1 MRHLIGT
8 ALAIVVILTMFFAGA
23 WGYLRLLRLPT
34 PAALPAQGGSLLV
47 SGSVLA
53 ALGAVAAAGLLVGIL
68 IAVPQISPLAAGL
81 PGLLVLGWT
90 VLYLV
95 SVHWAVRLI
104 PLRGY
109 AFGAGWEGMLING
122 ILGGAGLAMIVPMF
136 LPSRWRR
143 ADVVDDAA
151 EEEEMSEAI
160 QYVAGLKENTAPA
173 GSARFVPPYASG
185 SRSARSAGPRPP
197 RAPSPARLV
206 PRDTSGSRSARSTGP
221 QPPHAPGPFRDR

>member
-1 MRHLIGT
+1 MRHLIGI
-8 ALAIVVILTMFFAGA
+8 ALAIVMILTMFFAGA

-34 PAALPAQGGSLLV
+34 PAALPAQGGSLLL

-68 IAVPQISPLAAGL
+68 IAAPRISPLAAGL

-90 VLYLV
+90 VLYLI

-104 PLRGY
+104 PLHGY

-143 ADVVDDAA
+143 ADVADDA
-151 EEEEMSEAI
+151 EEMSEASR
-160 QYVAGLKENTAPA
+160 YVADLKGNTEPA
-173 GSARFVPPYASG
+173 DRARLVPPDTSG
-185 SRSARSAGPRPP
+185 SRSARSAGPRP
-197 RAPSPARLV
+197 RHAASPF
-206 PRDTSGSRSARSTGP
+206 P
-221 QPPHAPGPFRDR
+221 DR

>member
-1 MRHLIGT
+1 MRHLIGIV
-8 ALAIVVILTMFFAGA
+8 LAIVMILTMFFAGA
-23 WGYLRLLRLPT
+23 WGYLRLLRLPA
-34 PAALPAQGGSLLV
+34 PAAALPAQGGSLLS

-68 IAVPQISPLAAGL
+68 IAAPRVSPLAAGL

-104 PLRGY
+104 PLRTH

-136 LPSRWRR
+136 LPSRWQR
-143 ADVVDDAA
+143 ADVADYAE

-160 QYVAGLKENTAPA
+160 EYVTGLKENTVSV
-173 GSARFVPPYASG
+173 GSARLVPPGTSG
-185 SRSARSAGPRPP
+185 PRSARSGGPRPPRPAGPRPP
-197 RAPSPARLV
+197 HAPS
-206 PRDTSGSRSARSTGP
+206 
-221 QPPHAPGPFRDR
+221 PFRDR